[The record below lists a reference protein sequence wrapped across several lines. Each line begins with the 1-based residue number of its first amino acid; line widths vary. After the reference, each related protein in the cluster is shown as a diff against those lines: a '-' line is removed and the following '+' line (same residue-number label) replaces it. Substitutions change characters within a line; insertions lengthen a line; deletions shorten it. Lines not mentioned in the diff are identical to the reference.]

1 MTRTGRA
8 SGSGEAWA
16 SAAADR
22 GASEP
27 DGREPEGRDPEAWPP
42 WHPSASD
49 PEVTSAGA
57 PSTEVTSAGLWTPGG
72 SGLGSTSP
80 EASSPGFSSLG
91 TRNPGSRSTEARD
104 PEARDPE
111 VRARQ
116 ICLRLLAIAPKSR
129 AQLAQ
134 AMHRG
139 GVPDEAAEAVLTRFT
154 DAGLIDDAAF
164 ARAWVESR
172 HHSRGLSKRSLSAEL
187 RRHGIQNDEIREAVD
202 ALDPEQEVD
211 TARRLV
217 ERKLASNRGR
227 PPEAR
232 ARQAAGML
240 ARKGYPPGLA
250 FRLIREAMQEE
261 GTELDEM
268 DADAY
273 LDPDA
278 QDPGL

>member
-1 MTRTGRA
+1 MTRMGRA
-8 SGSGEAWA
+8 SGSGEAGA
-16 SAAADR
+16 SAAAAR
-22 GASEP
+22 G
-27 DGREPEGRDPEAWPP
+27 
-42 WHPSASD
+42 
-49 PEVTSAGA
+49 
-57 PSTEVTSAGLWTPGG
+57 
-72 SGLGSTSP
+72 
-80 EASSPGFSSLG
+80 
-91 TRNPGSRSTEARD
+91 ARD
-104 PEARDPE
+104 PEAQALKARDPE
-111 VRARQ
+111 GQASVARDPEAQARQ
-116 ICLRLLAIAPKSR
+116 ICLRLLTISPRTR

-139 GVPDEAAEAVLTRFT
+139 GVPDEAAEAVLNRFT

-187 RRHGIQNDEIREAVD
+187 RRHGVDNDEIREAVD
-202 ALDPEQEVD
+202 VLDPEQEVA

-217 ERKLASNRGR
+217 ERKLASSRSR

-232 ARQAAGML
+232 VRQAAGML

-250 FRLIREAMQEE
+250 FRLIREVMQEE
-261 GTELDEM
+261 GVELDEF

-278 QDPGL
+278 GPPDT

>member
-1 MTRTGRA
+1 MTHTGWA
-8 SGSGEAWA
+8 SGSGEAGA

-22 GASEP
+22 G
-27 DGREPEGRDPEAWPP
+27 
-42 WHPSASD
+42 
-49 PEVTSAGA
+49 
-57 PSTEVTSAGLWTPGG
+57 
-72 SGLGSTSP
+72 
-80 EASSPGFSSLG
+80 
-91 TRNPGSRSTEARD
+91 ARD

-111 VRARQ
+111 SLARQ
-116 ICLRLLAIAPKSR
+116 ICLRLLTIAPRTR

-139 GVPDEAAEAVLTRFT
+139 GVPDEVAEAVLNRFT

-172 HHSRGLSKRSLSAEL
+172 HYSRGLSKRSLSAEL
-187 RRHGIQNDEIREAVD
+187 RRHGVDNDEIREAVD

-217 ERKLASNRGR
+217 ERKLASSRGR

-232 ARQAAGML
+232 VRQAAGML

-250 FRLIREAMQEE
+250 FRLIREIMQQE
-261 GTELDEM
+261 GAELDEL

-278 QDPGL
+278 EEPGT

>member
-1 MTRTGRA
+1 M
-8 SGSGEAWA
+8 
-16 SAAADR
+16 SAATAR
-22 GASEP
+22 GTQ
-27 DGREPEGRDPEAWPP
+27 DPEA
-42 WHPSASD
+42 
-49 PEVTSAGA
+49 
-57 PSTEVTSAGLWTPGG
+57 
-72 SGLGSTSP
+72 
-80 EASSPGFSSLG
+80 
-91 TRNPGSRSTEARD
+91 
-104 PEARDPE
+104 
-111 VRARQ
+111 RARQ
-116 ICLRLLAIAPKSR
+116 ICLRLLTAAPRTR

-139 GVPDEAAEAVLTRFT
+139 GVPAEAAEAILARFT

-187 RRHGIQNDEIREAVD
+187 RRHGVQNEEIRAAVD

-217 ERKLASNRGR
+217 EQKLASTRGR
-227 PPEAR
+227 PPETR

-250 FRLIREAMQEE
+250 FRLIREAMQQE
-261 GTELDEM
+261 GAELDEM
-268 DADAY
+268 DADQY

-278 QDPGL
+278 EDAALPARRRPRDPIQPVSEMPAGRVSHVPRQLPPAITNGRSRPPATIRRGRPITATAALRPAISAGSRHRTIRPAEAPPAAAEGALLDKKVIKP